1 MSNKQNHP
9 IDRRITKSKQALMDA
24 LLSLMQTKEFK
35 KITVTDIVKTAN
47 LNRGTFYKHYEYKED
62 ILDEIVDDVIAD
74 LISSYREP
82 YKNTETFELKTL
94 TSSAIKIFEHV
105 SHKKEF
111 YSLMVKSNALSGLQS
126 KLCDVL
132 KEVTLKD
139 LKGVQFNPKINR
151 ELQASFYV
159 HAMLGMITEWINHG
173 FEYDSN
179 YMSEQLLEIL
189 QSRQGDVV
197 FKLT

>member
-1 MSNKQNHP
+1 
-9 IDRRITKSKQALMDA
+9 MDA

-62 ILDEIVDDVIAD
+62 LLDEIVDDVIAD

-82 YKNTETFELKTL
+82 YKDTETFELKTL

-132 KEVTLKD
+132 KEITLRD

-189 QSRQGDVV
+189 QSRQGDKV

>member
-1 MSNKQNHP
+1 MSNKQNLP

-82 YKNTETFELKTL
+82 YKNTDFFQLRTL
-94 TSSAIKIFEHV
+94 PSSAIKIFEHV
-105 SHKKEF
+105 SHNKDF
-111 YSLMVKSNALSGLQS
+111 YSLMVKSNVLTGFQN
-126 KLCDVL
+126 KLCNVL
-132 KEVTLKD
+132 KELSLSE
-139 LKGVQFNPKINR
+139 LKGESSNPKINR

-159 HAMLGMITEWINHG
+159 HAILGMITEWITEG
-173 FEYDSN
+173 FKYSPD

-189 QSRQGDVV
+189 KNRQTDTI
-197 FKLT
+197 FKLN